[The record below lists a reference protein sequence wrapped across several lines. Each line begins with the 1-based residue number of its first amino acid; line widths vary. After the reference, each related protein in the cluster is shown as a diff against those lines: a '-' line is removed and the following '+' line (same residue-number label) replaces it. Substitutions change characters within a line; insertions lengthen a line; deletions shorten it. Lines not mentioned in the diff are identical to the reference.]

1 MDDLRASIFIPK
13 YGISGSIK
21 EMGFIWIWGIGSI
34 REWILLR
41 EWETWKEGKVRLG
54 DMEIRCTI
62 FWCLC
67 SINDYSKWCFEKWSG
82 HVFTN
87 LIGTWKKLY
96 HRTDVCSFHPFDGLL
111 TNIWSMIKVYHVP
124 IMVNTCVAYVC
135 VTYGHRSV
143 PSITVHWV
151 SLCIGTEPPAKVA
164 AARGLC
170 SLLSLTGAIQAS
182 LLPRNSYGEIPL
194 LIFQNIHIYAFQQLH
209 SRISRA

>member
-1 MDDLRASIFIPK
+1 M
-13 YGISGSIK
+13 
-21 EMGFIWIWGIGSI
+21 I
-34 REWILLR
+34 R
-41 EWETWKEGKVRLG
+41 
-54 DMEIRCTI
+54 
-62 FWCLC
+62 
-67 SINDYSKWCFEKWSG
+67 
-82 HVFTN
+82 
-87 LIGTWKKLY
+87 KLY
-96 HRTDVCSFHPFDGLL
+96 HRTDVCSFHHFDGLL
-111 TNIWSMIKVYHVP
+111 TNSWSLIKVYHVP
-124 IMVNTCVAYVC
+124 CLAWSLVSNYVAHVC

-151 SLCIGTEPPAKVA
+151 SLCIGTEPPAKAA